1 MKSSRISKKAV
12 RTIIALVAALLLCA
26 AIVIA
31 LVLPFSLNTLLFRFG
46 PTPDIMSISV
56 SVIKKG
62 HLSSYFQTD
71 NDEEIRECLDLI
83 SDFNISFVR
92 FSSRMSF
99 QEYCYDIKIFV
110 EDEYPISFSLA
121 DTGNI
126 GCGRSVLKISDK
138 QSIDPFVSMVSTW
151 TEQQIE

>member
-12 RTIIALVAALLLCA
+12 RTTITLVVAVLLCA
-26 AIVIA
+26 AIVVA

-46 PTPDIMSISV
+46 PTPDITSISV
-56 SVIKKG
+56 SVIRKG

-92 FSSRMSF
+92 FSNRMSF
-99 QEYCYDIKIFV
+99 QEYCFLPLY
-110 EDEYPISFSLA
+110 
-121 DTGNI
+121 
-126 GCGRSVLKISDK
+126 
-138 QSIDPFVSMVSTW
+138 ST
-151 TEQQIE
+151 